1 MEVVELDMT
10 AEDSPTYSAK
20 YVKSAEWDLVNALK
34 VRSTEQYECCQH
46 PLADVTLVI
55 EMERKPLFY
64 VFTLVVPCM
73 IILSMILL
81 GFFLPPESGERITLS
96 ITVLLA
102 MAVFLQLVG
111 ESLPRNSE
119 TIPLLGV
126 FYIIIMAEISI
137 SLILTCFVLN
147 IHYRGASNSS
157 IEVPIWVKIVVLQW
171 LGYILCVRRP
181 NERRAKTEMHQTFKG
196 RRYDELK
203 RKGLMINDYEMAFSP
218 SISCHCNRCASTK
231 GNFHHIN
238 SPEETRLL
246 DSRFI
251 AATSPLGSQRG
262 LRERTVDSKIS
273 EEIKVLADNIR
284 YRERIEYN
292 QEDWKYFA
300 MVLDRLFFWMY
311 CTTILISTLTVFLQ
325 IPPRTSNFL

>member
-1 MEVVELDMT
+1 MT
-10 AEDSPTYSAK
+10 AEESPTYSAK

-34 VRSTEQYECCQH
+34 VRSAEQYECCSH

-64 VFTLVVPCM
+64 VFNLVVPCM

-147 IHYRGASNSS
+147 IHYRGASNASV
-157 IEVPIWVKIVVLQW
+157 EVPIWAKIVVLRW

-181 NERRAKTEMHQTFKG
+181 NGKITKTETHQPFNG
-196 RRYDELK
+196 RPYDEIK
-203 RKGLMINDYEMAFSP
+203 RKGLVLNGYDYEMAFSP
-218 SISCHCNRCASTK
+218 SINCHCNRCMSAK
-231 GNFHHIN
+231 GNLHRLN
-238 SPEETRLL
+238 SPEEARFLDGRL
-246 DSRFI
+246 I
-251 AATSPLGSQRG
+251 GNSPLGSPRT
-262 LRERTVDSKIS
+262 LRERTIDSKIS
-273 EEIKVLADNIR
+273 AEMKVLADNIR
-284 YRERIEYN
+284 HRERIEYN

-325 IPPRTSNFL
+325 IPPRSTSFV

>member
-1 MEVVELDMT
+1 MT

-34 VRSTEQYECCQH
+34 IRSAEQYECCAH
-46 PLADVTLVI
+46 PLADVTLAI
-55 EMERKPLFY
+55 EIERKPLFY
-64 VFTLVVPCM
+64 VFNLVVPCM

-147 IHYRGASNSS
+147 IHYRGSS
-157 IEVPIWVKIVVLQW
+157 SSSVEVPIWAKIVVLRW

-181 NERRAKTEMHQTFKG
+181 NEKDRKAGTQQSFNERNYNEFKRR
-196 RRYDELK
+196 
-203 RKGLMINDYEMAFSP
+203 GLPLHGYDYELGFSP
-218 SISCHCNRCASTK
+218 SISCHCNRCASAK
-231 GNFHHIN
+231 GNLHRLN
-238 SPEETRLL
+238 SPEETRLFDGRL
-246 DSRFI
+246 IGTGSPIGSPRGIRERAVDSRM
-251 AATSPLGSQRG
+251 T
-262 LRERTVDSKIS
+262 D
-273 EEIKVLADNIR
+273 EIKVLADNIR
-284 YRERIEYN
+284 QRERIEYN

-325 IPPRTSNFL
+325 IPPRSTTLI